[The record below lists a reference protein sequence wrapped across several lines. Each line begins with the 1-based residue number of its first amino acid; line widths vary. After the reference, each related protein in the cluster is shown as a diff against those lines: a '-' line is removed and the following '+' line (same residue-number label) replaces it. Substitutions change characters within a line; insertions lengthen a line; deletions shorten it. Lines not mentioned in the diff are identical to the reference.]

1 MAGFSREVA
10 MLIDII
16 LIREDHVI
24 LRDVDGSEV
33 SLTAED
39 AEYVQTWLYVNRR
52 KLHEMAQRQ
61 KQEGKSNWN
70 TVMKTRLDRAEKRLQ
85 ERKNEQSQ

>member
-1 MAGFSREVA
+1 

-16 LIREDHVI
+16 FIREDHVI

-39 AEYVQTWLYVNRR
+39 AEYLRDWLYVRR
-52 KLHEMAQRQ
+52 RELHEMALRQ
-61 KQEGKSNWN
+61 KQEGKSNWG
-70 TVMKTRLDRAEKRLQ
+70 TVMKTRLDRAEKRIQ